1 MRQIIIINSFKTIMF
16 DKTKKPIVIC
26 DIDYTFLQP
35 EFSYKYYYDMLKHR
49 FVNDLERE
57 HVIKNI
63 FDSDIN
69 IGLVRQTDKE
79 GFLFMVEKIKQL
91 NGKLIFLTARSS
103 LAHIKTINDLKKAGL
118 ENPYNYQIY
127 YTNNEIDKADF
138 IKSNNLL
145 DGYDQFI
152 FIDDN
157 HIYLQS
163 ALNIYSDMDCYLFR
177 CIL

>member
-1 MRQIIIINSFKTIMF
+1 MF

-35 EFSYKYYYDMLKHR
+35 QNTYKYYYDMLKPK
-49 FVNDLERE
+49 FVNDLERDNMTKY
-57 HVIKNI
+57 IL
-63 FDSDIN
+63 DSDIN
-69 IGLVRQTDKE
+69 IGLVRQTDKD
-79 GFLFMVEKIKQL
+79 GFLLMIEKIRQL

-118 ENPYNYQIY
+118 ENPYDYQIY
-127 YTNNEIDKADF
+127 YTNNEINKADY

-163 ALNIYSDMDCYLFR
+163 ALNIYPNMDCYLFR